1 MQKTQNQNY
10 QTIKQQKSEISQ
22 MQNDLSALEQKKK
35 EIQKRRE
42 DERQKV
48 NSIIGTRESIESLP
62 SVRNTEE
69 AYAKNKTINYF
80 GKR

>member
-1 MQKTQNQNY
+1 
-10 QTIKQQKSEISQ
+10 